1 MPMSMLMG
9 RCRSEISK
17 CLRNIHACI
26 RNLKWM
32 LNIDAQHDC
41 LSKGRGSLLEMSY
54 KKDVL
59 KNFRKFRSS
68 HRRCSVRVFFE
79 YSCRQKPSTLFFIKK
94 ETRAK
99 VFSCNFF
106 SKFLKIRIL
115 QNSSRRLLLK
125 NHRTTFVLES
135 LFSITSRLKACNIT
149 KKECPAQVFSS
160 EFYKILKNI
169 YFV

>member
-68 HRRCSVRVFFE
+68 HRRCSVRKDVLRNFANF
-79 YSCRQKPSTLFFIKK
+79 TLFFIKK

-115 QNSSRRLLLK
+115 QNSSGRLLLK

-135 LFSITSRLKACNIT
+135 LFSIKSRLKACNIT

>member
-1 MPMSMLMG
+1 MLMPMSMLMG

-17 CLRNIHACI
+17 CLRNIHAFI

-68 HRRCSVRVFFE
+68 HRRCSVRKDVLRNFANFTGKHRCQSFSNIVAGKSLQL
-79 YSCRQKPSTLFFIKK
+79 YS
-94 ETRAK
+94 
-99 VFSCNFF
+99 
-106 SKFLKIRIL
+106 
-115 QNSSRRLLLK
+115 LLK
-125 NHRTTFVLES
+125 KRPGRRCFPVIFFRNF
-135 LFSITSRLKACNIT
+135 
-149 KKECPAQVFSS
+149 
-160 EFYKILKNI
+160 
-169 YFV
+169 